1 MTSAILTPVESKI
14 LVILNDYYNTL
25 DDTQLNIIMNILNPK
40 LNSITNKIS
49 LRFIEWVVI
58 HYCLKYKISI
68 NRLTG
73 EIIPVNIK
81 NISFINN
88 TNIINIYN
96 NYKIQLQVNSK
107 EYFDLFKRQKRIE
120 YTFKNQQKIITTLGQ
135 LNFLKWIFE
144 NNIITYIIN
153 DYKNLHD
160 NFIIFSEVERKNKQ
174 LNKIKKTTSSSIKK
188 KNETEQ
194 ITLSSSQSISITPG
208 SLSMTI

>member
-1 MTSAILTPVESKI
+1 MTSAILSPLELKK
-14 LVILNDYYNTL
+14 LEYLNNYYNTL
-25 DDTQLNIIMNILNPK
+25 DETDLNVIMNILNPK
-40 LNSITNKIS
+40 LNTITNKIS

-58 HYCLKYKISI
+58 HYCAKYKISI

-81 NISFINN
+81 NVSFVNN

-96 NYKIQLQVNSK
+96 NYKVQLKTYSK

-120 YTFKNQQKIITTLGQ
+120 YTLKNQQKIITTLAQ

-144 NNIITYIIN
+144 NNIIKYIMN

-160 NFIIFSEVERKNKQ
+160 NFIVFSEIERKNKQ
-174 LNKIKKTTSSSIKK
+174 LNKIKKTTKLSIKN

-194 ITLSSSQSISITPG
+194 ISISTSQSMSITPG

>member
-1 MTSAILTPVESKI
+1 MTSAILSPVELKR
-14 LVILNDYYNTL
+14 LEYLNNYYNTL
-25 DDTQLNIIMNILNPK
+25 DDTQLNVIMNILNPK
-40 LNSITNKIS
+40 LNTITNKIS

-81 NISFINN
+81 NISFVNN

-96 NYKIQLQVNSK
+96 NYKVQLQTYSK

-120 YTFKNQQKIITTLGQ
+120 YTFRNQQKIITTLAQ

-144 NNIITYIIN
+144 NNIITYIIS

-160 NFIIFSEVERKNKQ
+160 NFIVYSEVERKNKQ
-174 LNKIKKTTSSSIKK
+174 LNKIKKTTNSSIKK
-188 KNETEQ
+188 KTETEQ
-194 ITLSSSQSISITPG
+194 ISISTGQSMSITPG

>member
-1 MTSAILTPVESKI
+1 MTSAILSPLELKK
-14 LVILNDYYNTL
+14 LEYLNNYYNTL
-25 DDTQLNIIMNILNPK
+25 DETDLNVIMNILNPK
-40 LNSITNKIS
+40 LNTITNKIS

-58 HYCLKYKISI
+58 HYCAKYKISI

-81 NISFINN
+81 NVSFVNN

-96 NYKIQLQVNSK
+96 NYKVQLKTYSK

-120 YTFKNQQKIITTLGQ
+120 YTLKNKQKIITTLAQ

-144 NNIITYIIN
+144 NNIIKYIMN

-160 NFIIFSEVERKNKQ
+160 NFIVFSEIERKNKQ
-174 LNKIKKTTSSSIKK
+174 LNKIKKTTKLSIKN

-194 ITLSSSQSISITPG
+194 ISISTSQSMSITPG